1 MNLND
6 TIEMMTK
13 ATNESYANMR
23 KLAEI
28 NLATMDALTAKQM
41 EIFKLCLDTG
51 AKQADLMK
59 DAKRVD
65 EVVGSQTEAAREL
78 GEKLVESNRE
88 VVEII
93 TQSRD
98 SYQNWAEESVKQVKA
113 QAETVTKAAR
123 KAA

>member
-1 MNLND
+1 MNMND

-28 NLATMDALTAKQM
+28 NLATMDELTAKQM
-41 EIFKLCLDTG
+41 EIFKLCLDAG
-51 AKQADLMK
+51 AKQAEMIK

-65 EVVGSQTEAAREL
+65 ELFGDQAEAAREL
-78 GEKLVESNRE
+78 GEQLVDRNRE
-88 VVEII
+88 VVDIFAK
-93 TQSRD
+93 SRD
-98 SYQNWAEESVKQVKA
+98 AYQAWTEESLKQAKA
-113 QAETVTKAAR
+113 QTEKATKAAR